1 MKNLFLLFSMLTIT
15 NMNLCAEDLKA
26 RVDEFPK
33 KEMIAQSQ
41 TIADLVAKEIST
53 TLPQAVDKYT
63 SLVSIKAK
71 EQTLVYTFEINSG
84 AKSDE
89 TIKKED
95 KSRMKENITEGVC
108 QSSRKFLESGINT
121 SYIYINATTKASLF
135 QFDISL
141 QDCTRYLQ

>member
-141 QDCTRYLQ
+141 QDCTRFLQ